1 MSKRTNLCNII
12 QNPNERVA
20 ILKPGCHASFSINS
34 YKKITYFRSTWNSCH
49 LNVIVSVIVR
59 VVWTGFCSGTEVF
72 DPEES
77 ALCSEALDKDTLI
90 QSRWVYLSIRQ
101 RKKSVHVE

>member
-1 MSKRTNLCNII
+1 MSKQTNLRNII
-12 QNPNERVA
+12 QNPDERVA
-20 ILKPGCHASFSINS
+20 ILEPGRHASVSINS
-34 YKKITYFRSTWNSCH
+34 YKKTTYFRCTWNSCH
-49 LNVIVSVIVR
+49 LYVIVSVIVR

-90 QSRWVYLSIRQ
+90 LSRWV
-101 RKKSVHVE
+101 